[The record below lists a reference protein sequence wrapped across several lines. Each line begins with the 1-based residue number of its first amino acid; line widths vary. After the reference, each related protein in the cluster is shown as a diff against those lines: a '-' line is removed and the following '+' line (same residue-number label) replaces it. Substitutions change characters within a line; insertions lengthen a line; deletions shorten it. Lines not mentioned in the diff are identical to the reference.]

1 MINTSF
7 LISDHA
13 PFGFYSLN
21 TCDIYAPCSAL
32 LSLYVILQPFESVIT
47 FERFI
52 FHYLGEHFFKS
63 FGGNQQIELVSLITP
78 KDN

>member
-1 MINTSF
+1 M
-7 LISDHA
+7 LLSDFVLKTHVI
-13 PFGFYSLN
+13 FMH
-21 TCDIYAPCSAL
+21 PCSAL

-63 FGGNQQIELVSLITP
+63 LGVISKPTLYP
-78 KDN
+78 